1 MQSST
6 FFLSCVSLGSVKIWF
21 RRRTDFG
28 MPKARDPGIIV
39 DDATVDTP
47 LPDKES
53 FRVSYKEKIFR
64 CRRCE
69 SRGNTYFYLER
80 SHRQRKVIRFVCK
93 PEELNAVLIRE
104 VAQRLLDTIAKREAE
119 YQGNVE
125 IEKDLRTLIMELQAE
140 IATLSKKVD
149 TLVTRQ
155 EKLNIVVNDQEYTYT
170 KKAS

>member
-1 MQSST
+1 MNV
-6 FFLSCVSLGSVKIWF
+6 C
-21 RRRTDFG
+21 
-28 MPKARDPGIIV
+28 MPKVKDPGVIL

-64 CRRCE
+64 CRRVD

-104 VAQRLLDTIAKREAE
+104 VAERLLDTIAKREAE

-125 IEKDLRTLIMELQAE
+125 TEKDLRTLFMELQAQ
-140 IATLSKKVD
+140 IVTLSEKVD
-149 TLVTRQ
+149 TLVARQ
-155 EKLNIVVNDQEYTYT
+155 EKLNIVVNEQDYTYT

>member
-1 MQSST
+1 
-6 FFLSCVSLGSVKIWF
+6 
-21 RRRTDFG
+21 
-28 MPKARDPGIIV
+28 MPKVKDPGVIL

-64 CRRCE
+64 CRRVD

-104 VAQRLLDTIAKREAE
+104 VAERLLDTIAKREAE

-125 IEKDLRTLIMELQAE
+125 TEKDLRTLFMELQAQ
-140 IATLSKKVD
+140 IVTLSEKVD
-149 TLVTRQ
+149 TLVARQ
-155 EKLNIVVNDQEYTYT
+155 EKLNIVVNEQDYTYT